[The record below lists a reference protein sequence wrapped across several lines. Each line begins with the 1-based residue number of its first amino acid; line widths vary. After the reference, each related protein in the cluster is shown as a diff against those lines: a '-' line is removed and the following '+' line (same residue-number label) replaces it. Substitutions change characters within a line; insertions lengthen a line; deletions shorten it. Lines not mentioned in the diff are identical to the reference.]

1 MSWIDWTVLL
11 GTLLAIVGYGT
22 WATRRDNN
30 IQSYLRGGNSLN
42 WFTVG
47 LSVMATQASA
57 ITFLSAPGLG
67 FETGLRFVQFYFG
80 LPIALVLVAAFFIP
94 VYYKSGVYTA
104 YEYLEQR
111 FDLKTRLLVS
121 FLFLIQR
128 GLAAGLTIF
137 APAIIL
143 STILKL
149 DLTLT
154 NIGVGVLVIVYTV
167 SGGSKAVSIT
177 QKWQMAVILL
187 GMLLAGV
194 LLYQKLTNHLDFSE
208 MLSIAGA
215 TGRMEIV
222 DFSLDFNERYT
233 FWSGITGGL
242 FLALSYF
249 GTDQSQVQRYISA
262 KNVAQSRMGLMFN
275 ALLKIPM
282 QFAILFVGVLV
293 FVFYTY
299 EKPPV
304 FFNQAALEQLQ
315 QSEYAPDLAVLEAE
329 HTAAW
334 QRQASVRDAFLAAS
348 KSENHQLEVQLQQ
361 QLQVIDAADKDLR
374 NKVKAL
380 LLQNDPNF
388 KIKDT
393 NYVFLSF
400 VMQYLPV
407 GVIGLLLAV
416 IFSAAMSSTAGE
428 LSALASTSCI
438 DYYQRIFK
446 REATEK
452 QLFVMSRWLTLFWG
466 LLAILFAVYARLFD
480 NLIEMVNL
488 LGSLFY
494 GTILGVFVVAIG
506 LRFVRSGNAVFFAA
520 LIAQTSVLVL
530 HFGRVWD
537 WPWMRSLRIEYLW
550 YNVIGCILV
559 LVFAVL
565 FGLKKPKTITI

>member
-1 MSWIDWTVLL
+1 MSWIDWVVLL

-30 IQSYLRGGNSLN
+30 IQSYLKGGNSLN

-67 FETGLRFVQFYFG
+67 FESGLRFVQFYFG
-80 LPIALVLVAAFFIP
+80 LPLALILVAAFFIP

-121 FLFLIQR
+121 FLFLVQR

-143 STILKL
+143 STILNL

-154 NIGVGVLVIVYTV
+154 NIGVGVLVIIYTV

-177 QKWQMAVILL
+177 QKWQMAIILL
-187 GMLLAGV
+187 GMFLAGT
-194 LLYQKLTNHLDFSE
+194 LLYQNLSKQLDFSD
-208 MLSIAGA
+208 MLAVAGA
-215 TGRMEIV
+215 TGRMQIV
-222 DFSLDFNERYT
+222 DFSFDLNERYT

-262 KNVAQSRMGLMFN
+262 KDVVQSRMGLMFN
-275 ALLKIPM
+275 AILKIPM

-304 FFNQAALEQLQ
+304 FFNEAALSNLR
-315 QSEYAPDLAVLEAE
+315 QSEYAADLNEIERKHAE
-329 HTAAW
+329 LWA
-334 QRQASVRDAFLAAS
+334 QQELVRNDFIVAHQTQNPTEDALA
-348 KSENHQLEVQLQQ
+348 K
-361 QLQVIDAADKDLR
+361 QLQVIDNQDKDLR
-374 NKVKAL
+374 AEVKSL
-380 LLQNDPNF
+380 LLKNDPNF
-388 KIKDT
+388 KVKDT

-400 VMQYLPV
+400 VMKYLPV

-428 LSALASTSCI
+428 LSALASTTCI

-446 REATEK
+446 RQASEN
-452 QLFVMSRWLTLFWG
+452 QLFVASRLLTLFWG
-466 LLAILFAVYARLFD
+466 ILAILFAVYARLFD
-480 NLIEMVNL
+480 NLIEMVNV

-494 GTILGVFVVAIG
+494 GTILGVFVTAIALKRVKNG
-506 LRFVRSGNAVFFAA
+506 HAVFFSA
-520 LIAQTSVLVL
+520 LIAQGLVLLL
-530 HFGRVWD
+530 HFGRVWE
-537 WPWMRSLRIEYLW
+537 WEWMRPFHIEYLW
-550 YNVIGCILV
+550 YNVIGCLV
-559 LVFAVL
+559 VM
-565 FGLKKPKTITI
+565 GLSIIFSFLMPQTNKE

>member
-1 MSWIDWTVLL
+1 MSWIDWVVLL

-30 IQSYLRGGNSLN
+30 IQSYLKGGNSLN

-67 FETGLRFVQFYFG
+67 FESGLRFVQFYFG
-80 LPIALVLVAAFFIP
+80 LPLALILVAAFFIP

-121 FLFLIQR
+121 FLFLVQR

-143 STILKL
+143 STILNL

-154 NIGVGVLVIVYTV
+154 NIGVGVLVIIYTV

-177 QKWQMAVILL
+177 QKWQMAIILL
-187 GMLLAGV
+187 GMFLAGT
-194 LLYQKLTNHLDFSE
+194 LLYQNLSKQLDFSD
-208 MLSIAGA
+208 MLAVAGA
-215 TGRMEIV
+215 TGRMQIV
-222 DFSLDFNERYT
+222 DFSFDLNERYT

-262 KNVAQSRMGLMFN
+262 KDVVQSRMGLMFN
-275 ALLKIPM
+275 AILKIPM

-304 FFNQAALEQLQ
+304 FFNEAALSNLR
-315 QSEYAPDLAVLEAE
+315 QSEYAADLNEIERKHAELWAQQELVRIDFIVAHQTQNPEA
-329 HTAAW
+329 
-334 QRQASVRDAFLAAS
+334 DALA
-348 KSENHQLEVQLQQ
+348 K
-361 QLQVIDAADKDLR
+361 QLQVIDNQDKDLR
-374 NKVKAL
+374 AEVKSL
-380 LLQNDPNF
+380 LLKNDPNF
-388 KIKDT
+388 KVKDT

-400 VMQYLPV
+400 VMKYLPV

-428 LSALASTSCI
+428 LSALASTTCI

-446 REATEK
+446 RQASEN
-452 QLFVMSRWLTLFWG
+452 QLFVASRLLTLFWG
-466 LLAILFAVYARLFD
+466 ILAILFAVYARLFD
-480 NLIEMVNL
+480 NLIEMVNV

-494 GTILGVFVVAIG
+494 GTILGVFVTAIALKRVKNG
-506 LRFVRSGNAVFFAA
+506 HAVFFSA
-520 LIAQTSVLVL
+520 LIAQGLVLLL
-530 HFGRVWD
+530 HFGRVWE
-537 WPWMRSLRIEYLW
+537 WEWMRPFHIEYLW
-550 YNVIGCILV
+550 YNVIGCLV
-559 LVFAVL
+559 VM
-565 FGLKKPKTITI
+565 GLSIIFSFLMPQTNKE